1 MARHPQPFTAGAAAS
16 GQRRIHRVPDHP
28 NDAIAASPAFRS
40 RVCQVRAAGTASG
53 STVSG
58 ATVKGVEAVS
68 EGIRV
73 ALDRSVEIPA
83 PTIQV
88 WDRAG
93 MLRYFTRA

>member
-1 MARHPQPFTAGAAAS
+1 
-16 GQRRIHRVPDHP
+16 
-28 NDAIAASPAFRS
+28 
-40 RVCQVRAAGTASG
+40 
-53 STVSG
+53 VSG